1 MDALFP
7 AFNRSLKD
15 VKANKIVLALSGGM
29 DSRVLLDLLHRY
41 QNENSVSCLAV
52 HVHHGLSANANH
64 WVQQCQQW
72 CADAGIELAVEYVE
86 LSLKGQSI
94 EECAREARY
103 QALAKHLG
111 MGDVLLTGQHSD
123 DQLETFLLALKRGS
137 GPKGLSAMAK
147 QMPFQGATLIRP
159 LLDVAR
165 EQIEQYAQVKALE
178 WVEDESNQDTR
189 FDRNFIRHQVTP
201 VLKQRWPHIHSAVQ
215 RTSELCAEQEALL
228 EELLSSTLAVAT
240 YDDSSLSIEFLAQ
253 QSERV
258 RTQLIRMW
266 FAAAGLKM
274 PSREHIA
281 KIWLEVALARQDA
294 NPILN
299 LNGGQVRR
307 FSERL
312 YWVSSVEDI
321 SRWQSRIQL
330 NQSIDLPDNLGAL
343 KLVNSPQGKL
353 SLLALQSAPL
363 TIIFDPEGLSAHPL
377 GRGHSRKLKKL
388 FQEYGIPSWLRR
400 RLPILICGDQV
411 VAIANLFIDVHFSG
425 QDCELIWD
433 KPL

>member
-7 AFNRSLKD
+7 AFNRSLKE

-41 QNENSVSCLAV
+41 QNENSISCLAV
-52 HVHHGLSANANH
+52 HVHHGLSANADS
-64 WVQQCQQW
+64 WVQQCQKW
-72 CADAGIELAVEYVE
+72 CVDAGIELAVEYVE
-86 LSLKGQSI
+86 LSLQGQSL

-103 QALAKHLG
+103 QALAKHLNS
-111 MGDVLLTGQHSD
+111 GDILLTGQHSD

-147 QMPFQGATLIRP
+147 QMPFKGATLIRP
-159 LLDVAR
+159 LLDISR
-165 EQIEQYAQVKALE
+165 EQIAQYAHANALQ
-178 WVEDESNQDTR
+178 WVDDESNQDTR
-189 FDRNFIRHQVTP
+189 FDRNFIRHQITP

-228 EELLSSTLAVAT
+228 EELLSSTLASAMSG
-240 YDDSSLSIEFLAQ
+240 DGSLSIEFLAQ

-266 FAAAGLKM
+266 FTYMGLKM
-274 PSREHIA
+274 PSRDHLA
-281 KIWLEVALARQDA
+281 KVWQEVAITRQDA
-294 NPILN
+294 NPVLN
-299 LNGGQVRR
+299 LSGGQVRR
-307 FSERL
+307 FTERL
-312 YWVSSVEDI
+312 YWVNSVEDVTC
-321 SRWQSRIQL
+321 WQSSVQL
-330 NQSIDLPDNLGAL
+330 NQSVILPDELGSL
-343 KLVNSPQGKL
+343 KLVNSVQGNL
-353 SLLALQSAPL
+353 SLQALQTAPL
-363 TIIFDPEGLSAHPL
+363 RIIFDPEGLSAHPV

-388 FQEYGIPSWLRR
+388 FQEYGVPSWLRR

-411 VAIANLFIDVHFSG
+411 VAIANLFIDLQFAG

-433 KPL
+433 KSL